1 MAVPYTNTTCDVY
14 RGSNVPPAAPNVAGL
29 ACALVPKGASILTSG
44 QYTHLLLV
52 APNADVRDDYSPGN
66 LAAGPNADRV
76 YIPDRNGTLFRV
88 VLVRRKGRGT
98 ALDHKEVLLVRA
110 AGVAWPTD
118 NI

>member
-14 RGSNVPPAAPNVAGL
+14 RSGHAPPAAPDVAGL
-29 ACALVPKGASILTSG
+29 PCALVPKGASVLTSG

-52 APNADVRDDYSPGN
+52 APNADVRDDYNPGA

-76 YIPDRNGTLFRV
+76 YVPDRTGTLFLV

-98 ALDHKEVLLVRA
+98 ALDHKEVLLVREG
-110 AGVAWPTD
+110 GVTWPND
-118 NI
+118 NL